1 MPENEEVL
9 LGQLAVK
16 RGFISREELEE
27 ALSAQER
34 LKAEGKSKQLGEILT
49 ELGLLTEKQAQ
60 KLLTEQRERAGAAR
74 RIGHFEVYAKL
85 GEGGM
90 GTVYL
95 AKMMGPSVRG
105 GDVRGF
111 PEQPEEGP
119 LVALK
124 ILPPKL
130 AKDEGFLT
138 RFRRE
143 VEVLS
148 RLNHPN
154 IVRAVDWGRADGLH
168 FLAMDFVQG
177 ENSYQKVARDGPMEE
192 RDAITLALEM
202 ARALEYA
209 HSKGIIHRD
218 IKPENILI
226 DLSGVTHL
234 TDFGLVSRAGLNEDA
249 DITSTGTTVGTPYYI
264 SPEQA
269 QGSTEVDIRS
279 DLYSLGATLYHLLTG
294 EVPYDGDSAPVIMTR
309 HVVDPVPS
317 PLKARPRLSPALA
330 AVVMKLMAKSPRD
343 RYQNPSE
350 LIDDLQRIW
359 KGEPPLRV
367 HVQTASQ
374 EKGGPTE
381 RRRSSGSLHRATGT
395 RSRAATRPRAGIER
409 MPGAQAAIGIVA
421 VFFIGL
427 GGYLYYHFSQTSA
440 TPANTPLP
448 IVLAPLPA
456 ASPAPNVEPPKPAP
470 VETPKPAHVEPAVSA
485 IPPTARPTPSAT
497 KAVVYSV
504 PFTGATP
511 VRGRMVSDPKSGDR
525 VVCQT
530 NAVRDFDGKD
540 TLRFL
545 AASQDKP
552 VVPEVYPESPLRIS
566 YLARGTGRKVKISIS
581 ENVSGNSYSFPSC
594 YVDIVPDGQWRDL
607 QFLLRNAGIVPGEPF
622 HDFTLFVPVESG
634 KPEFFVASMEILEAQ
649 HCQPLFAFC
658 ADQIPPPAGWKFAD
672 GQLIAQAPGSFLEIR
687 YTPVDNDPIMMAVY
701 CYCDANGEILVYSPS
716 DTAAARSHVTS
727 SGTAANVVRNVNI
740 SLAES
745 HIIRVEAY
753 PGADG
758 RIGIGKLV
766 IYKGH

>member
-27 ALSAQER
+27 ALSTQER
-34 LKAEGKSKQLGEILT
+34 MKAEGKSKQLGEILT

-95 AKMMGPSVRG
+95 AKIMGPAIRG
-105 GDVRGF
+105 GEIHGF
-111 PEQPEEGP
+111 PEHPEEGS

-269 QGSTEVDIRS
+269 QGSTEIDIRG

-294 EVPYDGDSAPVIMTR
+294 EVPYDGDSAPVIMTK
-309 HVVDPVPS
+309 HVVDPVPN
-317 PLKARPRLSPALA
+317 PLKARPRLSPTLA
-330 AVVMKLMAKSPRD
+330 AVVAKLMAKDPRD

-359 KGEPPLRV
+359 KGEPPLRAR
-367 HVQTASQ
+367 VQAAAQ
-374 EKGGPTE
+374 EKGGPGE
-381 RRRSSGSLHRATGT
+381 RRRSSAALHRTTGA

-409 MPGAQAAIGIVA
+409 IPAARAAIGIVA
-421 VFFIGL
+421 VIFIGL
-427 GGYLYYHFSQTSA
+427 GGYLYYHFSRTPVA
-440 TPANTPLP
+440 TGNAPLP
-448 IVLAPLPA
+448 SVLAPPPVA
-456 ASPAPNVEPPKPAP
+456 PPAPNV
-470 VETPKPAHVEPAVSA
+470 VTPIPAHVEPVVSTA
-485 IPPTARPTPSAT
+485 PPPLRPSLPST

-504 PFTGATP
+504 PFTGSTP
-511 VRGRMVSDPKSGDR
+511 VRGRMVSDPKNGDR

-530 NAVRDFDGKD
+530 RVTSDFDGKD
-540 TLRFL
+540 KLRFI
-545 AASQDKP
+545 AASQDTP
-552 VVPEVYPESPLRIS
+552 VIPKVYPESPIRIS
-566 YLARGTGRKVKISIS
+566 YLAKGTGQKARISVS
-581 ENVSGNSYSFPSC
+581 EFVSGILYSYPTC
-594 YVDIVPDGQWRDL
+594 YVDIVPDGRWRDM
-607 QFLLRNAGIVPGEPF
+607 QFLLRNAGMVPGASI
-622 HDFTLFVPVESG
+622 HDLTVFVPVDASR
-634 KPEFFVASMEILEAQ
+634 PEFYVASVEVQESQ
-649 HCQPLFAFC
+649 HGEPLFELC
-658 ADQIPPPAGWKFAD
+658 ADQIPPPAGWKFAG
-672 GQLIAQAPGSFLEIR
+672 GQLVAQAPGSFLEIR
-687 YTPVDNDPIMMAVY
+687 YTPVDDDPIMMAVY
-701 CYCDANGEILVYSPS
+701 CYCDAAGEILVYSPGVDNS
-716 DTAAARSHVTS
+716 PRQHITTSGVAASLVRSVSVYLT
-727 SGTAANVVRNVNI
+727 
-740 SLAES
+740 ES

-753 PGADG
+753 PGRGG

>member
-1 MPENEEVL
+1 LPENEEVL

-27 ALSAQER
+27 ALAAQER
-34 LKAEGKSKQLGEILT
+34 LKAEGKTKQLGEILT

-95 AKMMGPSVRG
+95 AKMMGPAIRG

-138 RFRRE
+138 RFQRE

-234 TDFGLVSRAGLNEDA
+234 TDFGLVSRAGLNDDA

-269 QGSTEVDIRS
+269 QGSVEVDIRS

-294 EVPYDGDSAPVIMTR
+294 EVPYDGDSAPVIMTK
-309 HVVDPVPS
+309 HVVDPLPN
-317 PLKARPRLSPALA
+317 PLKIRPRLSPALA

-367 HVQTASQ
+367 HIQAATQ

-381 RRRSSGSLHRATGT
+381 RRRSSAAIHRATGA

-409 MPGAQAAIGIVA
+409 TPVAQAAIGIVA

-440 TPANTPLP
+440 TPANTALP
-448 IVLAPLPA
+448 IVLAPLP
-456 ASPAPNVEPPKPAP
+456 SPAPNVEPPQPAP
-470 VETPKPAHVEPAVSA
+470 VETPKSVNVERPVSSVPSPAGP
-485 IPPTARPTPSAT
+485 IPPPAR
-497 KAVVYSV
+497 AVAYSV
-504 PFTGATP
+504 PFNGSTP

-530 NAVRDFDGKD
+530 RIARDSDGKD

-545 AASQDKP
+545 AVSMDKP
-552 VVPEVYPESPLRIS
+552 VVPEAFPESPLRIS
-566 YLARGTGRKVKISIS
+566 YLARGTGRKAKISIS
-581 ENVSGNSYSFPSC
+581 EVVSGNLYTYPSC
-594 YVDIVPDGQWRDL
+594 YADIVSDGQWRDL

-622 HDFTLFVPVESG
+622 HDFTLFVPVENG

-649 HCQPLFAFC
+649 QNPPLFVFC

-701 CYCDANGEILVYSPS
+701 CYCDANGEILVYSPDAS
-716 DTAAARSHVTS
+716 GPSRQHVTS
-727 SGTAANVVRNVNI
+727 SGTAAYVVRNVSI
-740 SLAES
+740 SLSES

-753 PGADG
+753 PGAGG